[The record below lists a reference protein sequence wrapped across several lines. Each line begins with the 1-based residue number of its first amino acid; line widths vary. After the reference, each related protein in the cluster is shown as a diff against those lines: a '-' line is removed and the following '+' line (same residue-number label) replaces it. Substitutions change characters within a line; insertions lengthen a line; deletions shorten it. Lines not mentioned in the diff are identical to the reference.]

1 MKLADWCLL
10 SNVYKIKYLDSEYK
24 ALGCKLLVQTL
35 LSCLY
40 NNKIEVAGT
49 RNVAQSGRAPPQSG
63 GEMRVRAPSFKSVL
77 KLQTRKSNV
86 TKLVLSR
93 V

>member
-49 RNVAQSGRAPPQSG
+49 RNVAQSGRA
-63 GEMRVRAPSFKSVL
+63 L
-77 KLQTRKSNV
+77 KAIILTKIKTAKLCYPDKTEVIGSNPV
-86 TKLVLSR
+86 TPI
-93 V
+93 